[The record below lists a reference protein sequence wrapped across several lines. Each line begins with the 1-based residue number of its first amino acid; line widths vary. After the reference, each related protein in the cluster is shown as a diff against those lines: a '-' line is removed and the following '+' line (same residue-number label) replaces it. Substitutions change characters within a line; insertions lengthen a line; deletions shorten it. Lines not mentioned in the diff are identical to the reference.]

1 MSTYAPKAGD
11 VDRKWSVIDA
21 TDVVL
26 GRLAVQTA
34 NLLRGKNKP
43 TYAPNVDGGDFVVI
57 INAEKI
63 AVSANKRDK
72 VKLYRH
78 SGYPGGLRA
87 DALGDM
93 LDNNPAYVIEKAVK
107 GMLPHNS
114 LGRQMVKKLKVYAGS
129 EHPHTAQQ
137 PVPYEIKQV
146 AQ

>member
-1 MSTYAPKAGD
+1 
-11 VDRKWSVIDA
+11 
-21 TDVVL
+21 
-26 GRLAVQTA
+26 
-34 NLLRGKNKP
+34 
-43 TYAPNVDGGDFVVI
+43 
-57 INAEKI
+57 
-63 AVSANKRDK
+63 
-72 VKLYRH
+72 
-78 SGYPGGLRA
+78 
-87 DALGDM
+87 